1 MTYTVA
7 LTRVNIAARVI
18 AMIKVTVMM
27 EARIF
32 FIAKIERL
40 GTRVKA

>member
-1 MTYTVA
+1 
-7 LTRVNIAARVI
+7 VNIAARVI
-18 AMIKVTVMM
+18 AMIRATVTM

-40 GTRVKA
+40 ATQLEG